1 MHTFILV
8 NSFVLQFETTCNSSE
23 FMDLE
28 NLIGS
33 LHRYAPNYGHLFVR
47 NMGLT
52 TGQQKLLKL
61 YENIEIISSKHRQ
74 KGNISLINVKNE
86 FFVNHKKLSNRP
98 NNGKYNYIDSIR
110 KQFRLAIVIPF
121 IQSQFNTL
129 IHQLNIENI
138 YSPCRSPF
146 KSIDLIF
153 YHNEQP
159 LSILDYLI
167 RQLNYEHRCFKNIR
181 IFAANLSE
189 EENAYPIGSTIMW
202 KKLFIDEH
210 LSNISLRYHGY
221 THFFLMEPDTRPI
234 RSYWLDAIVE
244 QIINSHTRESYIST
258 RWWMT
263 GSVYRGF
270 ESIGQNAFHINGNAL
285 YHLSLSFVQFIELF
299 LKDCRTES
307 QRVLGYDL
315 GLFLYLFKNI
325 DEGKK
330 FWHKFQFSDFIQ
342 NCWHTSCN
350 ETNTE
355 FLYENPNT
363 YLIHGNRILQTS
375 LTISTKLEW
384 IKFYGIIIF
393 IMPILFL
400 LITIKRM
407 KYFRLKL
414 LYTRNFLLR
423 IFFK

>member
-1 MHTFILV
+1 
-8 NSFVLQFETTCNSSE
+8 
-23 FMDLE
+23 
-28 NLIGS
+28 
-33 LHRYAPNYGHLFVR
+33 
-47 NMGLT
+47 
-52 TGQQKLLKL
+52 
-61 YENIEIISSKHRQ
+61 
-74 KGNISLINVKNE
+74 
-86 FFVNHKKLSNRP
+86 
-98 NNGKYNYIDSIR
+98 
-110 KQFRLAIVIPF
+110 
-121 IQSQFNTL
+121 
-129 IHQLNIENI
+129 
-138 YSPCRSPF
+138 
-146 KSIDLIF
+146 
-153 YHNEQP
+153 
-159 LSILDYLI
+159 
-167 RQLNYEHRCFKNIR
+167 
-181 IFAANLSE
+181 
-189 EENAYPIGSTIMW
+189 MW